1 MAAVVTKYGF
11 VETAKLM
18 TAVDTPTAWASMALG
33 IGSQTE
39 DTDASTLQSEITEAG
54 LTRISAATVTTAS
67 SATAADTCKFVHT
80 WTATGS
86 KNVKEC
92 GVHNSNTKDLGDM
105 LCYATF
111 VSAIPMQSDDTL
123 KVTWSVQVKAG

>member
-1 MAAVVTKYGF
+1 MAATVTKYGF

-18 TAVDTPTAWASMALG
+18 TGVAATAFNQVALG
-33 IGSQTE
+33 VGSQTE
-39 DTDASTLQSEITEAG
+39 NTNIQSLASEITDSG
-54 LTRISAATVTTAS
+54 LARATADTVTVAS
-67 SATAADTCKFVHT
+67 SATAGDTCKFEHT

-92 GVHNSNTKDLGDM
+92 GVLNTDDDL

-111 VSAIPMQSDDTL
+111 DSAIPMESDDTL
-123 KVTWSVQVKAG
+123 KVTWSVQVTS